1 MRVFLLLLLAAVAH
15 GFTVA
20 PRASPRGMVASKRS
34 SVSFVSLAAK
44 KEDPLED
51 IKMDMVDGEEEE
63 GKITMNA
70 IKKYGVAGSLSYFVT
85 ELLFWLFAIPVA
97 SFSFF
102 KTAGHWPDFGDN
114 TDRVTVL
121 GFVFAASNVARLA
134 LPLRLG
140 VAFAVAPWVDE
151 NIVQKFKKDE
161 DSE

>member
-1 MRVFLLLLLAAVAH
+1 
-15 GFTVA
+15 
-20 PRASPRGMVASKRS
+20 MVASKRS

-51 IKMDMVDGEEEE
+51 IKMDMVDGEEEEIKMDMVDGEEEE